1 MGSRRRAGRLFEK
14 ALDAHRQGRFDDADR
29 LYRGVL
35 GAEPRHVGALQH
47 LGILAQQRG
56 DVDESVGLLS
66 QAATIT
72 PSDPL
77 LQNNLGNALRSQGNG
92 ARAISAYRAAVASDA
107 GYANALYNLAGLLQ
121 EQGEGVESEACYRRV
136 VALAPTDVDAWM
148 GLGMTL
154 VDQGRGDDALPCFER
169 AVGLRPED
177 PVCQYNFGNALEAAG
192 RVDDATAAFRRAVSI
207 SPDYAEAH
215 HNLGMALRSAGDTDA
230 AESEFREALHYRPDY
245 ALACVSLASILHD
258 RGDHSGAEELCR
270 KALSIDA
277 DGFPALCLLALS
289 LRAQHRD
296 EEALQVV
303 RRAVEIE
310 PADTESRLSLG
321 NLLLEFDRWRE
332 AADTM
337 EQIIAE
343 HPLHVAAQ
351 SALTNAYLKLHRTS
365 AAIELCRKA
374 IAEDADFADVHCN
387 LGIALRQLGDT
398 PAAIEAYQTA
408 IRIEPEFAEAHNN
421 LGIVYMEAGDMERA
435 RESFREALELDP
447 GMGASSLNL
456 SRAKRIDEADLPEI
470 ARIEALL
477 EGREVS
483 DEHRIFLHF
492 ALGKM
497 FDDCARYDQA
507 FEHFRQANRLKRK
520 RVRFDA
526 ERYRRWCSKPL
537 DVFTSA
543 YFEEHA
549 GLGAPSER
557 PVFIVGMPRSGT
569 TLVEQILASHPEVYG
584 ADELTTISETL
595 SGLEE
600 RIGNGAKY
608 PDFVPSLDR
617 TALQWGA
624 RQYLDTLQSIDDQ
637 AARVTDKMPSNFFNL
652 GIIAV
657 MLPGA
662 RVIHCRRDAMDVC
675 LSNFVQL
682 FANGHDYS
690 YDLSNIAVYYRGYE
704 QIMSHWREVLPIRM
718 YEVQYEELVEDQ
730 ERISRELVDYIGL
743 DWDDRCLAF
752 HETKRAVRTASNWQ
766 VRQPI
771 YKTARNRWK
780 NYENHLTQLKA
791 DLGYVEGA

>member
-1 MGSRRRAGRLFEK
+1 MGSRRRADRLFEK
-14 ALDAHRQGRFDDADR
+14 ALDAHRQGRIDDADR

-92 ARAISAYRAAVASDA
+92 ARAISAYRAAVAGDA
-107 GYANALYNLAGLLQ
+107 GYVNALYNLAGLLH
-121 EQGEGVESEACYRRV
+121 EQGEGGESEDYYRRV
-136 VALAPTDVDAWM
+136 VALAPTDVGAWM

-215 HNLGMALRSAGDTDA
+215 HNLGMALRSAGDTGA

-245 ALACVSLASILHD
+245 ALACMSLAGVLHD
-258 RGDHSGAEELCR
+258 RGEHSSAEELCR

-277 DGFPALCLLALS
+277 DGFPALRLLALS
-289 LRAQHRD
+289 LRAQNRD

-303 RRAVEIE
+303 RRAVEIA
-310 PADTESRLSLG
+310 PTDTESRLSLG
-321 NLLLEFDRWRE
+321 NLLLEFDRWHE
-332 AADTM
+332 AAQTM
-337 EQIIAE
+337 EQVIAE
-343 HPLHVAAQ
+343 HPLHATAH
-351 SALTNAYLKLHRTS
+351 SLLSRAYIALNRTS
-365 AAIELCRKA
+365 AAIEVCRKA
-374 IAEDADFADVHCN
+374 IAEAADFADGHCN
-387 LGIALRQLGDT
+387 LGIALRQVGDI

-408 IRIEPEFAEAHNN
+408 IRIEPEFAEAYNN
-421 LGIVYMEAGDMERA
+421 LGIAYMDAGEMERA
-435 RESFREALELDP
+435 RSSFREALKLDP

-456 SRAKRIDEADLPEI
+456 SRAKRADEADLPEI
-470 ARIEALL
+470 SRIEALL
-477 EGREVS
+477 EGREVP
-483 DEHRIFLHF
+483 DERRIFLHF

-520 RVRFDA
+520 RVRFEA
-526 ERYRRWCSKPL
+526 EQYRRWSSKPL
-537 DVFTSA
+537 DVFTPA

-584 ADELTTISETL
+584 ADELTTIYETVR
-595 SGLEE
+595 GLEE
-600 RIGNGAKY
+600 RVGSGAKY
-608 PDFVPSLDR
+608 PDFVPSLDG

-637 AARVTDKMPSNFFNL
+637 AARVTDKLPSNLFYL

-662 RVIHCRRDAMDVC
+662 RVIHCQRDAMDVC
-675 LSNFVQL
+675 LSNFMQL

-690 YDLSNIAVYYRGYE
+690 YDLSDIAVYYRGYE

-718 YEVQYEELVEDQ
+718 YEVQYEELIEDQ

-771 YKTARNRWK
+771 YKTSRNRWK
-780 NYENHLTQLKA
+780 NYENNLTQLKA
-791 DLGYVEGA
+791 DLGYVEDA